1 MLARRFYRFG
11 RFRLDPSNR
20 LLFQDD
26 SVVSLT
32 LKAFDTLLLLVE
44 NHGSV
49 VTKEAL
55 LAGVWPNAFVD
66 ENSIAQNISLLR
78 KLFADVDASAEYIAT
93 VPKRGYRFVLPV
105 EEVSGTESGAAA
117 EPGPLPSLSP
127 LHSPVPVR
135 RALSFRLAFLVL
147 IVVAG
152 AAAVYFA
159 VAHFRRTSTASPTR
173 ATLAVLPFVNLTG
186 DPEQEYF
193 SDGLTEEMIT
203 QIGRSNPQQLAVIA
217 RTSSMAYK
225 RTTKTVEQ
233 IGRELGANYI
243 LEGSVRGAAGHMRF
257 TVQLIRVR
265 DQIHLWTRA
274 YDRASTDVLTAQ
286 SDVSHAVAEEVEFV
300 LAPGA
305 LPSQRAAVSPE
316 VYDLYLQGRF
326 HWNKRTR
333 EGLAK
338 GIDYFRQAIAR
349 DSTYAPA
356 YAGLADCLFLQIWI
370 SELPR
375 EQVIPPA
382 KAAAHRAIELDPNL
396 AEPHASL
403 GIIAVAEHNWP
414 EAESEFNRA
423 LELNSN
429 YPTAH
434 HWNGFR
440 LAALGRQPD
449 SIVELRR
456 AIVLDP
462 LSPILHTDLGWILIL
477 SRNPQPAIQELH
489 KALELDAHF
498 YLAYEYLARAHE
510 LERQYAEAISEM
522 TKAVELSDDK
532 PELRARLG
540 RIYALAGKTEE
551 ARHVLAELEK
561 ESKQKPLSSMFPAW
575 IYGGLGEKNEEITML
590 ERAST
595 EGNNAETAWLNVDPA
610 YDDLRLD
617 PRFQNVLHR
626 AGFLK

>member
-1 MLARRFYRFG
+1 MPARRFYRFG
-11 RFRLDPSNR
+11 PFRLDPVNR

-26 SVVSLT
+26 AFVSLT

-49 VTKEAL
+49 VSKEAML
-55 LAGVWPNAFVD
+55 KSVWPDAFVD

-78 KLFADVDASAEYIAT
+78 KLFADANGSAEYIAT
-93 VPKRGYRFVLPV
+93 IPRRGYRFVAPV
-105 EEVSGTESGAAA
+105 LELTETESAADPMRVSDSSPPQTA
-117 EPGPLPSLSP
+117 APARRIPLLRFV
-127 LHSPVPVR
+127 LL
-135 RALSFRLAFLVL
+135 ALIALAGTV
-147 IVVAG
+147 G
-152 AAAVYFA
+152 YFA
-159 VAHFRRTSTASPTR
+159 VAHYRHKSAASPTQ

-203 QIGRSNPQQLAVIA
+203 QLGRANPQQLAVIA

-225 RTTKTVEQ
+225 HATKTVEQ
-233 IGRELGANYI
+233 IGRELGANYV
-243 LEGSVRGAAGHMRF
+243 LEGSVRGTAGHMRF

-274 YDRASTDVLTAQ
+274 YDRAAADVLAAQ

-300 LAPGA
+300 LAPRA
-305 LPSQRAAVSPE
+305 LPSDKAAVGPE

-349 DSTYAPA
+349 DSAYAPA

-382 KAAAHRAIELDPNL
+382 KAAARRAIELDPDL

-403 GIIAVAEHNWP
+403 GIIAVAELDWR
-414 EAESEFNRA
+414 EAEAELDRA

-429 YPTAH
+429 YPTSH

-440 LAALGRQPD
+440 LAAIGRQAEG
-449 SIVELRR
+449 VAELRR
-456 AIVLDP
+456 AIALDP
-462 LSPILHTDLGWILIL
+462 LSPILHTDLGWLLIL
-477 SRNPQPAIQELH
+477 SRSPEPAIQELNR
-489 KALELDAHF
+489 ALELDPNF
-498 YLAYEYLARAHE
+498 YIAYEYLARAHE
-510 LERQYAEAISEM
+510 LERQYPLAITEM
-522 TKAVELSDDK
+522 TKAVELSGGK

-540 RIYALAGKTEE
+540 RVYALAGRTEE
-551 ARHVLAELEK
+551 ARHMLVELNQ
-561 ESKQKPLSSMFPAW
+561 ESKQKSLSSMFPAW
-575 IYGGLGEKNEEITML
+575 IYSGLGDKDRELAML
-590 ERAST
+590 ERAMA
-595 EGNNAETAWLNVDPA
+595 EGNNAETSWFKVDPT
-610 YDDLRLD
+610 YDGVRSDE
-617 PRFQNVLHR
+617 RFQRILHR
-626 AGFLK
+626 AGFP